1 MASHPEGKG
10 PEEVAM
16 VTVSFTYHR
25 PSSLRQAV
33 SLLQRLGEGAK
44 VLAGGQ
50 SLLPAMKL
58 RLAQPQH
65 LVDLAGIPG
74 LSYVREARGSIRIG
88 ALTTHAEVEA
98 SEVVRGRLPALA
110 ETASLIGD
118 MQVRN
123 RGTIGGS
130 LAHADP
136 AADYPA
142 TVLALEGRIKVVGP
156 QGTRLIPAHQ
166 FFRGPFTTALGPGEV
181 VTEVQF
187 PLPPPRSGASYQK
200 FANKASRF
208 AVVGVC
214 AFLALNARGG
224 IRMARLGVTG
234 AADHP
239 FRATAAEEALVGQR
253 PEDEV
258 FRRAARLV
266 PQGVTCVADV
276 HGSAE
281 YRAWLC
287 EVLAHRA
294 LEAAAARAGT

>member
-1 MASHPEGKG
+1 
-10 PEEVAM
+10 M
-16 VTVSFTYHR
+16 VCAPFTYHR

-33 SLLQRLGEGAK
+33 ALLQRLGEEAK

-50 SLLPAMKL
+50 SLIPTMKL

-65 LVDLAGIPG
+65 LVDLGCIPG
-74 LSYVREARGSIRIG
+74 LSYVREGRGAILLG

-98 SEVVRGRLPALA
+98 SDLLKRRLAVLA
-110 ETASLIGD
+110 ETASCIGD

-130 LAHADP
+130 IAHADP

-142 TVLALEGRIKVVGP
+142 TLLALDARFKVVGAN
-156 QGTRLIPAHQ
+156 GTRTIAARD
-166 FFRGPFTTALGPGEV
+166 FFKGPFTTALQQGEV
-181 VTEVQF
+181 VTEVQI

-200 FANKASRF
+200 FANKASHF

-214 AFLALNARGG
+214 AFIALGARGT
-224 IRMARLGVTG
+224 IRIARIGVTG

-239 FRATAAEEALVGQR
+239 FRATAAEEALVGQHPDAR
-253 PEDEV
+253 A
-258 FRRAARLV
+258 FQRAARLV
-266 PQGVTCVADV
+266 AQGVECVSDV

-287 EVLAHRA
+287 QVMARQA
-294 LEAAAARAGT
+294 LEAASMRATG